1 MSEKL
6 RKEYQK
12 LHHYLHDKFA
22 EAQHVLAHSSKVLEF
37 LKKLIEIVEHI
48 FGQRNRKNTILSAN
62 GHGMPLIETLEA
74 GKKVMKDFPAIP
86 TTEGIL
92 EWLSKELTPA
102 LNSLLDELKK
112 LAPEKKGIIQDVESG
127 INDVA
132 KVIDIINSVLKHV

>member
-1 MSEKL
+1 MSDKL

-12 LHHYLHDKFA
+12 LHHYLHEKFA
-22 EAQHVLAHSSKVLEF
+22 EAQHVLVHSNKVLEF

-48 FGQRNRKNTILSAN
+48 FGHRNRKNTILSAN
-62 GHGMPLIETLEA
+62 GMPLIETLDA

-92 EWLSKELTPA
+92 EWLSKDLIPA